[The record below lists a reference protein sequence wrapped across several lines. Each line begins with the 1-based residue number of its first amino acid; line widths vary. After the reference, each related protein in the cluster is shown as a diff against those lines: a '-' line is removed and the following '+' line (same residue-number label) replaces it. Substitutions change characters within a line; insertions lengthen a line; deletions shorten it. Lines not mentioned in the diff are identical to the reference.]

1 MGEGSSSNTA
11 RNITPDR
18 SFDQL
23 SVPREEE
30 EEEEEEE
37 AQPAA
42 GGGRLCGAG
51 RVRSGDDDDERT
63 KICSNAGWDGAL
75 T

>member
-1 MGEGSSSNTA
+1 MPAST
-11 RNITPDR
+11 R
-18 SFDQL
+18 SWL
-23 SVPREEE
+23 LLIPAL
-30 EEEEEEE
+30 